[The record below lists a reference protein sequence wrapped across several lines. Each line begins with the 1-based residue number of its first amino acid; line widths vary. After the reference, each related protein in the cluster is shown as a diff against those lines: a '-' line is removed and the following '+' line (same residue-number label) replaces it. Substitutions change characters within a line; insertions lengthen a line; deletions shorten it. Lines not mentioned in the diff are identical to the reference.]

1 MAPSPAERVAIVT
14 GASAGIGLHIA
25 LGLATRGMQVVLV
38 GRDPGRTERA
48 RRLVAERS
56 GSQRITA

>member
-1 MAPSPAERVAIVT
+1 
-14 GASAGIGLHIA
+14 
-25 LGLATRGMQVVLV
+25 MQVVLV
-38 GRDPGRTERA
+38 VRDPGRTERA